1 MKRLFLFVVSLA
13 TAAVGALAWTR
24 RDDLKRTWGEW
35 QAATANA
42 GKGKGGKGSGPRV
55 SPRVNGPVPGSE
67 QARVAPERAKAAKPA
82 PAPPAAPAAVDAAP
96 ANENA
101 AQPRCVAETRGGKRC
116 SREAEPGSK
125 LCWQHG

>member
-1 MKRLFLFVVSLA
+1 MRRFLLFVLSLA

-42 GKGKGGKGSGPRV
+42 GKDKSSSG
-55 SPRVNGPVPGSE
+55 PRVNGPVPGSE
-67 QARVAPERAKAAKPA
+67 QARVAPSRSQPK
-82 PAPPAAPAAVDAAP
+82 PAPPAAPASVDAAP

-101 AQPRCVAETRGGKRC
+101 TPPRCAAETRGGKRC

-125 LCWQHG
+125 FCWQHG